1 MKNFLYFFTFSML
14 FASCDIVVD
23 LDIPEHERVL
33 VVNSILTT
41 DSMINASISHSVGAF
56 DASSIS
62 YVNNATVEVYE
73 DGVLLGEMDEQAS
86 LSYDSSGEL
95 DSTYVYNF
103 NQKPVAG
110 KIYSYEIVHPD
121 YEAVRAETTV
131 PVEVKLNVHDVTLL
145 SVEDY
150 EKHYRVRFS
159 FNDAPEDNFYR
170 LRLRNPNTYSGFDY
184 FESNDAS
191 MISSAGVQSDGAT
204 FYGDEALF
212 DDEMFNGTEKEISI
226 DFFDYKSFWFE
237 EEGIEVQFILE
248 LTSVSE
254 SYYTYIRSLRAHY
267 DNQDQFIFAGEPVQ
281 VFTNIENGLGV
292 LGSMSIDNVLLDID
306 PLPDPLPDPLDP
318 MSEAELP

>member
-1 MKNFLYFFTFSML
+1 ML

-73 DGVLLGEMDEQAS
+73 DGVLLGEMDEQVS
-86 LSYDSSGEL
+86 LSYNYMDEL

-103 NQKPVAG
+103 NHNPVAG
-110 KIYSYEIVHPD
+110 KIYSYEIAHPD

-131 PVEVKLNVHDVTLL
+131 PAAVKLNVNDVTLL
-145 SVEDY
+145 SEQDY

-170 LRLRNPNTYSGFDY
+170 LRLRNQNAYYDRFNY

-191 MISSAGVQSDGAT
+191 IISSAGIESDGAT

-212 DDEMFNGTEKEISI
+212 DDEIFNGTEKEISI
-226 DFFDYKSFWFE
+226 DFFAYNKPTE
-237 EEGIEVQFILE
+237 YTLE

-292 LGSMSIDNVLLDID
+292 LGSMSVDTMLL
-306 PLPDPLPDPLDP
+306 
-318 MSEAELP
+318 ELP

>member
-1 MKNFLYFFTFSML
+1 MKNFLYFFTFSVL

-23 LDIPEHERVL
+23 LDIPEHESVL

-56 DASSIS
+56 DARSIS

-103 NQKPVAG
+103 NYNPVAG

-131 PVEVKLNVHDVTLL
+131 PASVKLNVNDVTLL
-145 SVEDY
+145 SEEDY

-170 LRLRNPNTYSGFDY
+170 LRLRYQNEYYDGFDY

-191 MISSAGVQSDGAT
+191 IISSAGVQSDGAT

-212 DDEMFNGTEKEISI
+212 DDEMFNGSEKEISI
-226 DFFDYKSFWFE
+226 DFFDYNNFFWDEESDDDFE
-237 EEGIEVQFILE
+237 TEYTLE
-248 LTSVSE
+248 LSSVSE

-292 LGSMSIDNVLLDID
+292 LGSMSLDTVLL
-306 PLPDPLPDPLDP
+306 
-318 MSEAELP
+318 ELP

>member
-1 MKNFLYFFTFSML
+1 ML

-73 DGVLLGEMDEQAS
+73 DGVLLGEMNEEAS
-86 LSYDSSGEL
+86 LSYNYMDEL

-103 NQKPVAG
+103 NQNPVAG

-131 PVEVKLNVHDVTLL
+131 PAAVKLNVNEVTLL
-145 SVEDY
+145 SEQDND
-150 EKHYRVRFS
+150 KHYRVRFS

-170 LRLRNPNTYSGFDY
+170 LRLRYQNEYYDGFDY

-226 DFFDYKSFWFE
+226 DFFVYNKPFE
-237 EEGIEVQFILE
+237 YTLE

-292 LGSMSIDNVLLDID
+292 LGSMSVDTVLL
-306 PLPDPLPDPLDP
+306 
-318 MSEAELP
+318 ELP

>member
-1 MKNFLYFFTFSML
+1 MKNFFYFFTFSML

-33 VVNSILTT
+33 VVTSILTT

-62 YVNNATVEVYE
+62 YVNNAIVEVYE
-73 DGVLLGEMDEQAS
+73 DGVLLGEMNEEVS
-86 LSYDSSGEL
+86 FSSYMDEL
-95 DSTYVYNF
+95 DSTYAYNF
-103 NQKPVAG
+103 NQNPVAG
-110 KIYSYEIVHPD
+110 KIYSYEIAHSD

-131 PVEVKLNVHDVTLL
+131 PAAVKLNVNDVTLL
-145 SVEDY
+145 SEQDD

-170 LRLRNPNTYSGFDY
+170 LRFRYQNEDYDGFND

-191 MISSAGVQSDGAT
+191 MISSSGLQSDGAT
-204 FYGDEALF
+204 FYGDESLF

-226 DFFDYKSFWFE
+226 DFFVYNKPLE
-237 EEGIEVQFILE
+237 YTLE

-292 LGSMSIDNVLLDID
+292 LGSMSVDTMLL
-306 PLPDPLPDPLDP
+306 
-318 MSEAELP
+318 ELP

>member
-73 DGVLLGEMDEQAS
+73 DGVLLGEMNEEVS
-86 LSYDSSGEL
+86 FFYNFLYEL

-103 NQKPVAG
+103 NHNPVAG
-110 KIYSYEIVHPD
+110 KIYSYEIAHPD

-131 PVEVKLNVHDVTLL
+131 PAAVKLNVNDVTLL
-145 SVEDY
+145 SEEDY

-170 LRLRNPNTYSGFDY
+170 LRLRNPNTYDGFDY

-212 DDEMFNGTEKEISI
+212 DDEMFNGTKKEISI

-292 LGSMSIDNVLLDID
+292 LGSMSVDNVLLDID
-306 PLPDPLPDPLDP
+306 PLPDPLDPI
-318 MSEAELP
+318 SEAELP

>member
-1 MKNFLYFFTFSML
+1 MKNFLYFFIFSML
-14 FASCDIVVD
+14 FASCDIIVD

-73 DGVLLGEMDEQAS
+73 DGVLLGEMNEEVS
-86 LSYDSSGEL
+86 LSYNYMDEL

-103 NQKPVAG
+103 NHNPVAG
-110 KIYSYEIVHPD
+110 KIYSYEIAHPD

-131 PVEVKLNVHDVTLL
+131 PAAVKLNVNDVTLL
-145 SVEDY
+145 SEEDY

-170 LRLRNPNTYSGFDY
+170 LRLHYQNAYNDRFDY

-226 DFFDYKSFWFE
+226 DFFVYNKPFWFE
-237 EEGIEVQFILE
+237 EQDYDFETEYTLE

-292 LGSMSIDNVLLDID
+292 LGSMSLDTMLLD
-306 PLPDPLPDPLDP
+306 LP
-318 MSEAELP
+318 

>member
-1 MKNFLYFFTFSML
+1 ML

-62 YVNNATVEVYE
+62 YVNNATVEIYE
-73 DGVLLGEMDEQAS
+73 DGVLLGEMNEEVS
-86 LSYDSSGEL
+86 FSYNYMDEL
-95 DSTYVYNF
+95 DSIYVYNF
-103 NQKPVAG
+103 NQNPVAG
-110 KIYSYEIVHPD
+110 KIYSYEIAHPD

-131 PVEVKLNVHDVTLL
+131 PAAVKLNVYDVTLL
-145 SVEDY
+145 SEEDD

-170 LRLRNPNTYSGFDY
+170 LRLRNPNAYYDGFDY

-191 MISSAGVQSDGAT
+191 MISSAGVESDGAT

-226 DFFDYKSFWFE
+226 DFFDSKSLWFE
-237 EEGIEVQFILE
+237 EQDDGYEKEYTLE

-292 LGSMSIDNVLLDID
+292 LGSMSLDTMLL
-306 PLPDPLPDPLDP
+306 
-318 MSEAELP
+318 ELP

>member
-14 FASCDIVVD
+14 ITSCDIVVD

-41 DSMINASISHSVGAF
+41 DSLINASISHSVGAF

-73 DGVLLGEMDEQAS
+73 DGVLLGEMDEEAS
-86 LSYDSSGEL
+86 LSYDFMGEL

-103 NQKPVAG
+103 NHSPVAG

-131 PVEVKLNVHDVTLL
+131 PAEVKLNVNEVTLL
-145 SVEDY
+145 SEQDY

-170 LRLRNPNTYSGFDY
+170 LRLRNPNAYYDGFDY

-191 MISSAGVQSDGAT
+191 IISSAGVQSDGAT

-226 DFFDYKSFWFE
+226 DFFDYKYSWFE
-237 EEGIEVQFILE
+237 EEGVEVQFILE

-254 SYYTYIRSLRAHY
+254 SYFTYIRSLRAHY

-292 LGSMSIDNVLLDID
+292 LGSMSVDTMLL
-306 PLPDPLPDPLDP
+306 
-318 MSEAELP
+318 ELP

>member
-1 MKNFLYFFTFSML
+1 MKNFLYFITFSML

-73 DGVLLGEMDEQAS
+73 DGVLLGEMDEQVS
-86 LSYDSSGEL
+86 LSYNYMDEL

-103 NQKPVAG
+103 NHNPVAG
-110 KIYSYEIVHPD
+110 KIYSYEIAHPD

-131 PVEVKLNVHDVTLL
+131 PAAVKLNVNDVTLL
-145 SVEDY
+145 SEQDY

-170 LRLRNPNTYSGFDY
+170 LRLRNQNAYYDRFNY

-191 MISSAGVQSDGAT
+191 MISSSGLHSDGAT
-204 FYGDEALF
+204 FNGDEALF

-226 DFFDYKSFWFE
+226 DFFDSKSFWFE

-292 LGSMSIDNVLLDID
+292 LGSMSVDTMLL
-306 PLPDPLPDPLDP
+306 
-318 MSEAELP
+318 ELP

>member
-1 MKNFLYFFTFSML
+1 MKNFLYFFIFSML

-73 DGVLLGEMDEQAS
+73 DGVLLGEMNEEVS
-86 LSYDSSGEL
+86 FFYNFLYGL

-103 NQKPVAG
+103 NHNPVAG
-110 KIYSYEIVHPD
+110 KIYSYEIAHPD
-121 YEAVRAETTV
+121 YEAVRAETNV
-131 PVEVKLNVHDVTLL
+131 PAAVKLNVNDVTLL
-145 SVEDY
+145 SEEDY

-170 LRLRNPNTYSGFDY
+170 LRLRNPNTYDGFDY

-292 LGSMSIDNVLLDID
+292 LGSMSVDNVLLDID
-306 PLPDPLPDPLDP
+306 PLPDPLDPI
-318 MSEAELP
+318 SEAELP

>member
-1 MKNFLYFFTFSML
+1 ML

-103 NQKPVAG
+103 NQNPVAG

-131 PVEVKLNVHDVTLL
+131 PAAVKLNVNDVTLL
-145 SVEDY
+145 SEQDY
-150 EKHYRVRFS
+150 DKHYRVRFS

-170 LRLRNPNTYSGFDY
+170 LRLRNSNTYYGFDY

-212 DDEMFNGTEKEISI
+212 DDKMFNGTEKRFQLISLI
-226 DFFDYKSFWFE
+226 P
-237 EEGIEVQFILE
+237 
-248 LTSVSE
+248 
-254 SYYTYIRSLRAHY
+254 SL
-267 DNQDQFIFAGEPVQ
+267 F
-281 VFTNIENGLGV
+281 GLKKRG
-292 LGSMSIDNVLLDID
+292 LKCNLF
-306 PLPDPLPDPLDP
+306 
-318 MSEAELP
+318 

>member
-1 MKNFLYFFTFSML
+1 MKNFLYFFTFSLL

-23 LDIPEHERVL
+23 LDIPEHDRVL

-86 LSYDSSGEL
+86 LSSDSSGEL

-103 NQKPVAG
+103 NQNPVAG

-131 PVEVKLNVHDVTLL
+131 PAVVKLNVNDVTLL
-145 SVEDY
+145 SEQDY

-170 LRLRNPNTYSGFDY
+170 LRLRYQNEYYDGFDY

-191 MISSAGVQSDGAT
+191 MISSVGVQSDGAT

-226 DFFDYKSFWFE
+226 DFFDYNKFFLGEDPDDDFE
-237 EEGIEVQFILE
+237 TEYTLE

-292 LGSMSIDNVLLDID
+292 LGSMSLDTVLL
-306 PLPDPLPDPLDP
+306 
-318 MSEAELP
+318 ELP

>member
-14 FASCDIVVD
+14 FATCDIVVD

-33 VVNSILTT
+33 VVNSIITT
-41 DSMINASISHSVGAF
+41 DSIINASISHSVGAF

-86 LSYDSSGEL
+86 LSFDSSGEL

-103 NQKPVAG
+103 NQNPVAG

-131 PVEVKLNVHDVTLL
+131 PAAVKLNVNDVTLL
-145 SVEDY
+145 SEQDY

-292 LGSMSIDNVLLDID
+292 LGSMTIDNVLLDID
-306 PLPDPLPDPLDP
+306 PLQDPLDP
-318 MSEAELP
+318 ISEAELP

>member
-1 MKNFLYFFTFSML
+1 MKNFLYFFTFSMII
-14 FASCDIVVD
+14 ASCDIVVD

-73 DGVLLGEMDEQAS
+73 DGVLLGEMDEEAS
-86 LSYDSSGEL
+86 LYYDSMGEL

-103 NQKPVAG
+103 NQNPVAG
-110 KIYSYEIVHPD
+110 KIYSYEIAHPD
-121 YEAVRAETTV
+121 YETVRSETTV
-131 PVEVKLNVHDVTLL
+131 PAEVKLNVNEVTLL
-145 SVEDY
+145 SEQDY

-159 FNDAPEDNFYR
+159 FNDAVDDNFYR
-170 LRLRNPNTYSGFDY
+170 LRLRYQNEDYDGFDY

-191 MISSAGVQSDGAT
+191 IISSAGVQSDGAT

-226 DFFDYKSFWFE
+226 DFFVYNKPLE
-237 EEGIEVQFILE
+237 YILE

-292 LGSMSIDNVLLDID
+292 LGSMSLDTMLL
-306 PLPDPLPDPLDP
+306 
-318 MSEAELP
+318 ELP

>member
-1 MKNFLYFFTFSML
+1 MKNFLYFFIFILL

-41 DSMINASISHSVGAF
+41 DSIINASISHSVGAF
-56 DASSIS
+56 DASYIS

-73 DGVLLGEMDEQAS
+73 DGVLLGEMDEEVS
-86 LSYDSSGEL
+86 LSYYSSGEL
-95 DSTYVYNF
+95 DSSYVYNF
-103 NQKPVAG
+103 NQNPVAG
-110 KIYSYEIVHPD
+110 KIYSYEIAHPD

-131 PVEVKLNVHDVTLL
+131 PASVKLNVNDVTLL
-145 SVEDY
+145 SEEDY

-170 LRLRNPNTYSGFDY
+170 LRLRNPNAYYDGFDE

-191 MISSAGVQSDGAT
+191 IISSSGIESDGAT

-226 DFFDYKSFWFE
+226 DFFKFKSLYYE
-237 EEGIEVQFILE
+237 EPDEEYEVQFILE

-267 DNQDQFIFAGEPVQ
+267 DNQDHFIFAGEPVQ

-292 LGSMSIDNVLLDID
+292 LGSMSLDTMLL
-306 PLPDPLPDPLDP
+306 
-318 MSEAELP
+318 ELP

>member
-1 MKNFLYFFTFSML
+1 MKNFLYFFIFSML

-62 YVNNATVEVYE
+62 YVNNATVEVFE
-73 DGVLLGEMDEQAS
+73 DGVLLGEMNEQVS
-86 LSYDSSGEL
+86 LSYNYMDEL

-103 NQKPVAG
+103 NQNPVAG
-110 KIYSYEIVHPD
+110 KIYSYEIAHPD

-131 PVEVKLNVHDVTLL
+131 PAAVKLNINDVTLL
-145 SVEDY
+145 SEEDY
-150 EKHYRVRFS
+150 VKHYRVRFS
-159 FNDAPEDNFYR
+159 FNDAQEDNFYR
-170 LRLRNPNTYSGFDY
+170 LRLRNPNDGFDY

-191 MISSAGVQSDGAT
+191 MISSAGVESDGAT

-226 DFFDYKSFWFE
+226 DFFDYKYSWLE
-237 EEGIEVQFILE
+237 EEGVEVQFILE

-292 LGSMSIDNVLLDID
+292 LGSMSLDTMLL
-306 PLPDPLPDPLDP
+306 
-318 MSEAELP
+318 ELP

>member
-1 MKNFLYFFTFSML
+1 M
-14 FASCDIVVD
+14 
-23 LDIPEHERVL
+23 
-33 VVNSILTT
+33 
-41 DSMINASISHSVGAF
+41 
-56 DASSIS
+56 
-62 YVNNATVEVYE
+62 
-73 DGVLLGEMDEQAS
+73 
-86 LSYDSSGEL
+86 
-95 DSTYVYNF
+95 
-103 NQKPVAG
+103 
-110 KIYSYEIVHPD
+110 
-121 YEAVRAETTV
+121 
-131 PVEVKLNVHDVTLL
+131 TLL
-145 SVEDY
+145 SEQDY

-212 DDEMFNGTEKEISI
+212 DDEMFNGTEKDISI
-226 DFFDYKSFWFE
+226 DFFDYKSLYYEDEDE
-237 EEGIEVQFILE
+237 EYEVQFILE

-292 LGSMSIDNVLLDID
+292 LGSMSVDTMLL
-306 PLPDPLPDPLDP
+306 
-318 MSEAELP
+318 ELP

>member
-1 MKNFLYFFTFSML
+1 MKNFLYFLTFSML

-73 DGVLLGEMDEQAS
+73 DGILLGEMDEQV
-86 LSYDSSGEL
+86 SYSYNYMDEL
-95 DSTYVYNF
+95 DSTYAYNF
-103 NQKPVAG
+103 NQNPVAG

-131 PVEVKLNVHDVTLL
+131 PAAVKLIVNDVTLL
-145 SVEDY
+145 SEEDY
-150 EKHYRVRFS
+150 VKHYRVRFS
-159 FNDAPEDNFYR
+159 FNDASEDNFYR
-170 LRLRNPNTYSGFDY
+170 LRLRNPNTYYGFDY

-212 DDEMFNGTEKEISI
+212 NDEMFNGTEKEISI
-226 DFFDYKSFWFE
+226 DFFDSNKFFWGEEPDDDFE
-237 EEGIEVQFILE
+237 TEYTLE

-254 SYYTYIRSLRAHY
+254 SYYTYIRSLRAHF

-292 LGSMSIDNVLLDID
+292 LGSMSLDTMLL
-306 PLPDPLPDPLDP
+306 
-318 MSEAELP
+318 ELP

>member
-1 MKNFLYFFTFSML
+1 MKNFLYFFTFSVL

-23 LDIPEHERVL
+23 LDIPEHESVL

-56 DASSIS
+56 DARSIS

-103 NQKPVAG
+103 NQNPVAG

-131 PVEVKLNVHDVTLL
+131 PASVKLNVNDVTLL
-145 SVEDY
+145 SEEDY

-170 LRLRNPNTYSGFDY
+170 LRLRYQNEYYDGFDY

-191 MISSAGVQSDGAT
+191 IISSAGVQSDGAT

-212 DDEMFNGTEKEISI
+212 DDEMFNGSEKEISI
-226 DFFDYKSFWFE
+226 DFFDYNNFLWDEESDDDFE
-237 EEGIEVQFILE
+237 TEYTLE
-248 LTSVSE
+248 LSSVSE

-292 LGSMSIDNVLLDID
+292 LGSMSLDTVLL
-306 PLPDPLPDPLDP
+306 
-318 MSEAELP
+318 ELP

>member
-1 MKNFLYFFTFSML
+1 MKNFLYFFIFSML

-41 DSMINASISHSVGAF
+41 DSIINASISHSVGAF

-73 DGVLLGEMDEQAS
+73 DGVLLGEMDEQV
-86 LSYDSSGEL
+86 SYSYNYMDEL

-103 NQKPVAG
+103 NQNPVAG
-110 KIYSYEIVHPD
+110 KIYSYEIAHPD

-131 PVEVKLNVHDVTLL
+131 PTAVKLNVNDVTLL
-145 SVEDY
+145 SEEDY

-170 LRLRNPNTYSGFDY
+170 LRLRNPNTYYGFDY

-212 DDEMFNGTEKEISI
+212 DDEMFNGTLKEISI
-226 DFFDYKSFWFE
+226 DFFDYKSFE
-237 EEGIEVQFILE
+237 YTLE

-292 LGSMSIDNVLLDID
+292 LGSMSVDNVLLDID
-306 PLPDPLPDPLDP
+306 PLPDPLSDPLDP
-318 MSEAELP
+318 ISEAELP

>member
-23 LDIPEHERVL
+23 LDISEHKRVL

-41 DSMINASISHSVGAF
+41 DSIINASISHSVGAF

-62 YVNNATVEVYE
+62 YVNNATLEVYE

-86 LSYDSSGEL
+86 LSYDSTGEL

-103 NQKPVAG
+103 NQNPVAG
-110 KIYSYEIVHPD
+110 KIYSYEIAHPE

-131 PVEVKLNVHDVTLL
+131 PAEVKLNVNDVTLL
-145 SVEDY
+145 SEQDY

-159 FNDAPEDNFYR
+159 FNDAAEVNFYR

-191 MISSAGVQSDGAT
+191 IISSAGVQSDGAT
-204 FYGDEALF
+204 FSGDEALF

-237 EEGIEVQFILE
+237 EEGVEVQFILE

-292 LGSMSIDNVLLDID
+292 LGSMSVDTMLL
-306 PLPDPLPDPLDP
+306 
-318 MSEAELP
+318 ELP

>member
-1 MKNFLYFFTFSML
+1 ML

-23 LDIPEHERVL
+23 LDIPEHKRVL

-41 DSMINASISHSVGAF
+41 DSIINASISHSVGAF

-73 DGVLLGEMDEQAS
+73 DGVLLGEMEEEAS
-86 LSYDSSGEL
+86 LSYDSMGEP

-103 NQKPVAG
+103 NQNPVAG
-110 KIYSYEIVHPD
+110 KIYSYEIAHPD
-121 YEAVRAETTV
+121 YDAVRAETTV
-131 PVEVKLNVHDVTLL
+131 PAAVKFNANDVTLL
-145 SVEDY
+145 SEEDD

-159 FNDAPEDNFYR
+159 FNDAPDVNFYR
-170 LRLRNPNTYSGFDY
+170 LRLRYQNAYYDRFDY

-191 MISSAGVQSDGAT
+191 MISSAGLQSDGAT
-204 FYGDEALF
+204 FYGDEAFF
-212 DDEMFNGTEKEISI
+212 DDEMFNGNEKEISI
-226 DFFDYKSFWFE
+226 DFFAYNKPFWFE
-237 EEGIEVQFILE
+237 EPDDDFETEYTLE

-292 LGSMSIDNVLLDID
+292 LGSMSLDTMLL
-306 PLPDPLPDPLDP
+306 
-318 MSEAELP
+318 ELP

>member
-1 MKNFLYFFTFSML
+1 ML

-73 DGVLLGEMDEQAS
+73 DGVLLGEMNEEVS
-86 LSYDSSGEL
+86 FFYNFLYEL

-103 NQKPVAG
+103 NHNPVAG
-110 KIYSYEIVHPD
+110 KIYSYEIAHPD

-131 PVEVKLNVHDVTLL
+131 PAAVKLNVNDVTLL
-145 SVEDY
+145 SEEDY

-170 LRLRNPNTYSGFDY
+170 LRLRNPNTYDGFDY

-191 MISSAGVQSDGAT
+191 MISSAGLQSDGAT
-204 FYGDEALF
+204 FYGDEAFF
-212 DDEMFNGTEKEISI
+212 DDEMFNGNEKEISI
-226 DFFDYKSFWFE
+226 DFFAYNKPFWFE
-237 EEGIEVQFILE
+237 EPDDNFETEYTLE

-292 LGSMSIDNVLLDID
+292 LGSMSLDTMLL
-306 PLPDPLPDPLDP
+306 
-318 MSEAELP
+318 ELP

>member
-1 MKNFLYFFTFSML
+1 MKNFLYFFTFSM
-14 FASCDIVVD
+14 FIASCDVVVD

-73 DGVLLGEMDEQAS
+73 DGVLLGDMDEQAS
-86 LSYDSSGEL
+86 LSYNSIGEL

-103 NQKPVAG
+103 NQNPVAG
-110 KIYSYEIVHPD
+110 KIYSYEIAHPD
-121 YEAVRAETTV
+121 YETVRSETTV
-131 PVEVKLNVHDVTLL
+131 PAEVKLNVNEVTLL
-145 SVEDY
+145 SEQDY

-159 FNDAPEDNFYR
+159 FNDAVDDNFYR
-170 LRLRNPNTYSGFDY
+170 LRLRNPNAYYDGFDY

-191 MISSAGVQSDGAT
+191 IISSAGVQSDGAT

-226 DFFDYKSFWFE
+226 DFFDYKYSWFE
-237 EEGIEVQFILE
+237 EEGVEVQFILE
-248 LTSVSE
+248 LTSISE
-254 SYYTYIRSLRAHY
+254 SYFTYIRSLRAHY

-292 LGSMSIDNVLLDID
+292 LGSMSVDTMLL
-306 PLPDPLPDPLDP
+306 
-318 MSEAELP
+318 ELP

>member
-103 NQKPVAG
+103 NQNPVAG

-131 PVEVKLNVHDVTLL
+131 PAAVKLNVNDVTFL
-145 SVEDY
+145 SEQDY

-204 FYGDEALF
+204 FFGNEALF

-248 LTSVSE
+248 LSSVSE

-306 PLPDPLPDPLDP
+306 PLSDPLDP
-318 MSEAELP
+318 ISEAEMP

>member
-1 MKNFLYFFTFSML
+1 MPVLGFS
-14 FASCDIVVD
+14 
-23 LDIPEHERVL
+23 
-33 VVNSILTT
+33 
-41 DSMINASISHSVGAF
+41 G
-56 DASSIS
+56 
-62 YVNNATVEVYE
+62 
-73 DGVLLGEMDEQAS
+73 Q
-86 LSYDSSGEL
+86 L
-95 DSTYVYNF
+95 DSDVF
-103 NQKPVAG
+103 RF
-110 KIYSYEIVHPD
+110 SYEIVHPD

-131 PVEVKLNVHDVTLL
+131 PVAVKLNVNDVTLL
-145 SVEDY
+145 SEQDY
-150 EKHYRVRFS
+150 EKHFRVRFS
-159 FNDAPEDNFYR
+159 FNDAREDNFYR
-170 LRLRNPNTYSGFDY
+170 LRLRNPNTYYGFDY

-191 MISSAGVQSDGAT
+191 IISSAGVQSDGAT

-226 DFFDYKSFWFE
+226 DFFEYKSFWFE

-306 PLPDPLPDPLDP
+306 PLPDPLDP

>member
-1 MKNFLYFFTFSML
+1 MKNFLYFFIFSML

-73 DGVLLGEMDEQAS
+73 DGVLLGEMNEEVS
-86 LSYDSSGEL
+86 FSYNYMDEL

-103 NQKPVAG
+103 NQNPVAG
-110 KIYSYEIVHPD
+110 KIYSYEIAHPD

-131 PVEVKLNVHDVTLL
+131 PAAVKLNVNDVTLL
-145 SVEDY
+145 SEQDD

-170 LRLRNPNTYSGFDY
+170 LRFRYQNEYYDGFND

-226 DFFDYKSFWFE
+226 DFFVYNKPLE
-237 EEGIEVQFILE
+237 YTLE

-292 LGSMSIDNVLLDID
+292 LGSMSVDTMLL
-306 PLPDPLPDPLDP
+306 
-318 MSEAELP
+318 ELP

>member
-103 NQKPVAG
+103 NQNPVAG

-131 PVEVKLNVHDVTLL
+131 PAAVKLNVNDVTLL
-145 SVEDY
+145 SEEDY
-150 EKHYRVRFS
+150 VKHYRVRFS
-159 FNDAPEDNFYR
+159 FKDASEDNFYR
-170 LRLRNPNTYSGFDY
+170 LRLRNPNTYYGFDY

-226 DFFDYKSFWFE
+226 DFFDSKSLWFE

-254 SYYTYIRSLRAHY
+254 SYYTYIRSLRAHN

-292 LGSMSIDNVLLDID
+292 LGSMSVDTVLL
-306 PLPDPLPDPLDP
+306 
-318 MSEAELP
+318 ELP

>member
-23 LDIPEHERVL
+23 LDIPEHESVL

-73 DGVLLGEMDEQAS
+73 DGVLLGEMDEQVS

-103 NQKPVAG
+103 NQNPVAG

-131 PVEVKLNVHDVTLL
+131 PASVKLNVNDVTLL
-145 SVEDY
+145 SEEDY

-159 FNDAPEDNFYR
+159 FNDATVDNFYR
-170 LRLRNPNTYSGFDY
+170 LRLRYQNEYYDGFDY

-191 MISSAGVQSDGAT
+191 IISSAGVQSDGAT

-212 DDEMFNGTEKEISI
+212 DDEMFNGSENDISI
-226 DFFDYKSFWFE
+226 DFFDYNNFFWGEESDDDFE
-237 EEGIEVQFILE
+237 TEYTLE

-267 DNQDQFIFAGEPVQ
+267 DNQDQFIFTGEPVQ

-292 LGSMSIDNVLLDID
+292 LGSMSIDNVLL
-306 PLPDPLPDPLDP
+306 
-318 MSEAELP
+318 ELP

>member
-62 YVNNATVEVYE
+62 YVNNATLEVYE
-73 DGVLLGEMDEQAS
+73 DGVLLGEMNEEVS
-86 LSYDSSGEL
+86 LSYDSMEEL
-95 DSTYVYNF
+95 DSIYVYNF
-103 NQKPVAG
+103 NHNPVAG
-110 KIYSYEIVHPD
+110 KIYSYEIAHPD
-121 YEAVRAETTV
+121 YESVRAETTV
-131 PVEVKLNVHDVTLL
+131 PAAVKLNVNDVTLL
-145 SVEDY
+145 SEQDY

-159 FNDAPEDNFYR
+159 FNDAPENNFYR
-170 LRLRNPNTYSGFDY
+170 LRLRYHNEYYDRFDY

-191 MISSAGVQSDGAT
+191 IISSAGVQSDGAT

-212 DDEMFNGTEKEISI
+212 DDEMFNGNEREISI
-226 DFFDYKSFWFE
+226 DFFVYNKPFE
-237 EEGIEVQFILE
+237 YTLE

-292 LGSMSIDNVLLDID
+292 LGSMSVDTMLL
-306 PLPDPLPDPLDP
+306 
-318 MSEAELP
+318 ELP

>member
-1 MKNFLYFFTFSML
+1 MKNFLYFFTFSLL

-73 DGVLLGEMDEQAS
+73 DGVLLGEMDEQVS

-103 NQKPVAG
+103 NQNPVAG

-131 PVEVKLNVHDVTLL
+131 PAEVKLNVNDVTLL
-145 SVEDY
+145 SEQDY
-150 EKHYRVRFS
+150 EKHFRVRFS
-159 FNDAPEDNFYR
+159 FNDAREDNYYR
-170 LRLRNPNTYSGFDY
+170 LRLRNPNTYYGFAY

-212 DDEMFNGTEKEISI
+212 DDGMFNGTEKEISI
-226 DFFDYKSFWFE
+226 DFFDSKSLWFE

-254 SYYTYIRSLRAHY
+254 SYYTYIRSLRAHF

-292 LGSMSIDNVLLDID
+292 LGSMSLDTVLL
-306 PLPDPLPDPLDP
+306 
-318 MSEAELP
+318 ELP

>member
-1 MKNFLYFFTFSML
+1 MKNFLYFFIFSML
-14 FASCDIVVD
+14 FASCDIVID

-56 DASSIS
+56 DASFIS

-73 DGVLLGEMDEQAS
+73 DGILLGEMDEQVS
-86 LSYDSSGEL
+86 ISYDSSGEL

-103 NQKPVAG
+103 NQNPVAG
-110 KIYSYEIVHPD
+110 KIYSYEIAHPD

-131 PVEVKLNVHDVTLL
+131 PDAVKLNVNDVTLL
-145 SVEDY
+145 SEEDY
-150 EKHYRVRFS
+150 VKHYRVRFS

-170 LRLRNPNTYSGFDY
+170 LRLRNPNTYDGSDY

-191 MISSAGVQSDGAT
+191 MISSAGVESDGAT

-226 DFFDYKSFWFE
+226 DFFDSKSLWLE
-237 EEGIEVQFILE
+237 EQDDGYEKEYTLE

-292 LGSMSIDNVLLDID
+292 LGSMSLDTMLLD
-306 PLPDPLPDPLDP
+306 LP
-318 MSEAELP
+318 

>member
-1 MKNFLYFFTFSML
+1 ML

-103 NQKPVAG
+103 NQNPVAG

-131 PVEVKLNVHDVTLL
+131 PAEVKLNVNDVTLL
-145 SVEDY
+145 SEQDY
-150 EKHYRVRFS
+150 EKHFRVRFS
-159 FNDAPEDNFYR
+159 FNDAREDNFYR
-170 LRLRNPNTYSGFDY
+170 LRLRNPNTYYGFAY

-212 DDEMFNGTEKEISI
+212 DDGMFNGTEKEISI
-226 DFFDYKSFWFE
+226 DFFDSKSLWFE

-254 SYYTYIRSLRAHY
+254 SYYTYIRSLRAHF

-292 LGSMSIDNVLLDID
+292 LGSMSLDTVLL
-306 PLPDPLPDPLDP
+306 
-318 MSEAELP
+318 ELP